1 MSPDELTLSC
11 SPDPP
16 LSGVEGCKEVRMVT
30 TIKPT
35 RNCFGSFLIFLSE
48 GGRHRELPLLKRPVQ
63 LFNKSHPLPSPSHF
77 PPPSDSLP
85 TPSTSLAK

>member
-30 TIKPT
+30 TD
-35 RNCFGSFLIFLSE
+35 
-48 GGRHRELPLLKRPVQ
+48 LPGVVLEV
-63 LFNKSHPLPSPSHF
+63 S
-77 PPPSDSLP
+77 
-85 TPSTSLAK
+85 